1 MIWDWR
7 FAADVLPDLLRGLR
21 VTLQAVAGGMSLALV
36 LGLVWALCRRAR
48 RPWVSWPVAGLVE
61 AVRSTPLLIQLF
73 FVYYV
78 LPAAG
83 VVVAPWVAGLAAL
96 GLHYSA
102 YTSEVYRAGLDGVPR
117 GQWLAAGA
125 LNLTRLETYRYVI
138 LPQALPP
145 VVPALGNYVI
155 AMFKDAPLLSA
166 ITVQEVLSTARNLG
180 NEHFRYLEPLTL
192 VGVFFLVLSLLAGAA
207 VGWLE
212 RRLKVAPA

>member
-1 MIWDWR
+1 
-7 FAADVLPDLLRGLR
+7 
-21 VTLQAVAGGMSLALV
+21 MSLALV

-117 GQWLAAGA
+117 GQWLAARA
-125 LNLTRLETYRYVI
+125 LNLTRFETYRHVV
-138 LPQALPP
+138 LPQALR
-145 VVPALGNYVI
+145 I
-155 AMFKDAPLLSA
+155 A
-166 ITVQEVLSTARNLG
+166 
-180 NEHFRYLEPLTL
+180 
-192 VGVFFLVLSLLAGAA
+192 VGPTIGFLVQIIKGTSLAYIIGFQDVMSMGKRWANAPVDGTEPFIVFPLMALIYFSLCYPLSLWSTWWEGRSARDHRAPSRRQRRKVNVHAA
-207 VGWLE
+207 
-212 RRLKVAPA
+212 